1 MAQKDLTI
9 RKSLVIPGWELW
21 FTATGSG
28 GPGGQHANTSNT
40 AVTLHW
46 AVADSSV
53 LEAEQK
59 KRIRRKLKRNMTKE
73 GVLQVSASD
82 HRSQH
87 RNRKVARKRMSEQ
100 VKKAVK
106 KKKRRV
112 RTKPT
117 RASKR
122 RRLKS
127 KRHRGRIKK
136 LRKSPR
142 RDDW

>member
-1 MAQKDLTI
+1 MGQEDLEI
-9 RKSLVIPGWELW
+9 RRNLVIPGWELW

-46 AVADSSV
+46 SVADSSV
-53 LEAEQK
+53 LDQSQK
-59 KRIRRKLKRNMTKE
+59 QRVRRNLKRNMTKA

-87 RNRKVARKRMSEQ
+87 RNRKEARQRMKKQ
-100 VKKAVK
+100 VRKALR
-106 KKKRRV
+106 KKKRRI
-112 RTKPT
+112 RTRPT

-122 RRLKS
+122 RRLKN
-127 KRHRGRIKK
+127 KRHRGRKKK
-136 LRKSPR
+136 LRKSPK